1 MSYNFYRAFI
11 KVNYKL
17 ALLVLR
23 NDSII
28 SPFHEETKKFS
39 KYIKTFYKYQSPV
52 TITNQILDARHPSP
66 TILIRK
72 NELNYKK

>member
-28 SPFHEETKKFS
+28 PPFHEETKKFP
-39 KYIKTFYKYQSPV
+39 KYIKEDLLQVSITCHNNQPNFRRP
-52 TITNQILDARHPSP
+52 TPITNHF
-66 TILIRK
+66 
-72 NELNYKK
+72 N